1 MAEVNEKNLVKD
13 PQAPLQDMEQA
24 DEPPKSTPKETYRGR
39 YKEKHPDLDLDN
51 EDAFYDQANK
61 NLDELEN
68 YRESNDALGKAFDE
82 TPLLGGL
89 VMAAKNGENPF
100 VYLAE
105 NIGPDMDV
113 RELANNP
120 DFSKKMGE
128 ALQKF
133 MDKQK
138 QGLQAR
144 KEQGENV
151 AKSFETLKEIQKERG
166 LSDEQCV
173 KMAKD
178 FFGEVDE
185 DGNPVGK
192 ESWMQLA
199 SKGVVTKDM
208 WDALFNARNYASDIA
223 AAEERARA
231 SALNEKI
238 QNPLRDFG
246 NTGLPKS
253 MPSGGA
259 GRGERK
265 LKKDNGSLESFKASL
280 GIEED

>member
-1 MAEVNEKNLVKD
+1 MAEVDGKNLTQEQQK
-13 PQAPLQDMEQA
+13 PLQEMEQTKEA
-24 DEPPKSTPKETYRGR
+24 PKLTSKERYRGR

-105 NIGPDMDV
+105 NVGPDMDI
-113 RELANNP
+113 RELAKNP

-144 KEQGENV
+144 KEQGENMV
-151 AKSFETLKEIQKERG
+151 KSFETLKEIQKERG

-238 QNPLRDFG
+238 QNPLRDF
-246 NTGLPKS
+246 NSTGLPKS

-265 LKKDNGSLESFKASL
+265 PKKDNGSLESFKASL
-280 GIEED
+280 GIED